1 MATSLESSNLGAT
14 FQPAPTPAGSA
25 RFRASRSG
33 GRGEAFTGQWHPEYS
48 KGVAILTLKAG
59 HVQPVW
65 AGHPWVYAQ
74 AVERIEGGASAGDE
88 VEVVDA
94 RGNPLGR
101 GLYSPGSAIPVRLY
115 TRGAQARNIDGALLA
130 ERIQRAVTRR
140 ESLGLPSEK
149 TDAYRVVHAEG
160 DDLPGLLVDRFNDVL
175 VVQIATVGIKRREG
189 VLLDALSHHFR
200 PRAIIDRTSPRAAS
214 HEGFE
219 AGSGVV
225 RGDTA
230 ITELEFAE
238 RGLVYRIP
246 LELGQKTG
254 FYVDQRPLRDRIEQ
268 LASGRRVLDA
278 FSYIGAIAMAA
289 ARGGAR
295 EVEAVDKSALAIE
308 VAAECAAQNGLGDRI
323 RFEREDAHDTLSHA
337 GRKGGYDLVVCDPP
351 KLAPSRS
358 AKKRALASMR
368 RLAAAGC
375 RATRPGGLLAI
386 CSCSAAIG
394 MQELTRA
401 VALGGR
407 DVGLRPVVLERLFQ
421 GPDHPVPAAFP
432 EGLYLSTLIVE
443 VTAL

>member
-1 MATSLESSNLGAT
+1 M
-14 FQPAPTPAGSA
+14 
-25 RFRASRSG
+25 
-33 GRGEAFTGQWHPEYS
+33 
-48 KGVAILTLKAG
+48 TLKAG

-74 AVERIEGGASAGDE
+74 AVERIEGGAAAGDE

-94 RGNPLGR
+94 RGNRLGR

-115 TRGAQARNIDGALLA
+115 TRGDKARNIDGALLA
-130 ERIQRAVTRR
+130 ERIQRAVLRR
-140 ESLGLPSEK
+140 EALGLPSAS

-160 DDLPGLLVDRFNDVL
+160 DDLPGLVVDRFNDVL
-175 VVQIATVGIKRREG
+175 AVQIATIGVKRREG
-189 VLLDALSHHFR
+189 MLLDALSHHMK
-200 PRAIIDRTSPRAAS
+200 PRAIIDRSSARLAK

-219 AGSGVV
+219 AGRGVV
-225 RGDTA
+225 RGDTEL
-230 ITELEFAE
+230 TELEFAE
-238 RGLVYRIP
+238 RGLVYRVP

-268 LASGRRVLDA
+268 LAAGRRVLDA
-278 FSYIGAIAMAA
+278 FCYVGAIALAA

-295 EVEAVDKSALAIE
+295 EVEAVDTNALAIE
-308 VAAECAAQNGLGDRI
+308 VAAECAAQNGLSGRI
-323 RFEREDAHDTLSHA
+323 RFEREDAHDTLAHA

-358 AKKRALASMR
+358 TRKRALASMR
-368 RLAAAGC
+368 RLSAAGC
-375 RATRPGGLLAI
+375 RATRIGGLLAI

-394 MQELTRA
+394 MDELTRA

-407 DVGLRPVVLERLFQ
+407 DVGLRPVILERLFQ